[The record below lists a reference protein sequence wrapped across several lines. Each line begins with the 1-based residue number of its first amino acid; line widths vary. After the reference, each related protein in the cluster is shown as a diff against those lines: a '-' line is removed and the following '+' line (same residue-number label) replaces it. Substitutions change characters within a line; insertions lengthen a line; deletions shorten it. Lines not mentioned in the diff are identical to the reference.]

1 MKDLIK
7 MKVDRDM
14 AVYIIYIIG
23 NLKDFLYSEFN
34 ISFTYVQIKS
44 DATNIVTARTYRIFV
59 VTCRICGTTGLIDI
73 SIIY

>member
-1 MKDLIK
+1 MLDEMKDLIK

-34 ISFTYVQIKS
+34 ISFTYVKIKS
-44 DATNIVTARTYRIFV
+44 DATNIVTARTYCIFMV
-59 VTCRICGTTGLIDI
+59 
-73 SIIY
+73 S

>member
-7 MKVDRDM
+7 MNVDRDM
-14 AVYIIYIIG
+14 EVYIIYIIG

-44 DATNIVTARTYRIFV
+44 DATNIVTARTDRILMV
-59 VTCRICGTTGLIDI
+59 SC
-73 SIIY
+73 

>member
-14 AVYIIYIIG
+14 EVYIISFIG
-23 NLKDFLYSEFN
+23 NLNDFLYCKFN
-34 ISFTYVQIKS
+34 ISFTYVKIKP
-44 DATNIVTARTYRIFV
+44 DATNIVIARTNRIFV
-59 VTCRICGTTGLIDI
+59 VACRISGTTGLIDI